1 MIPMVK
7 MPIFG
12 LKSILN
18 LLNLYKIGNL
28 QKDFNYHVIKFISIT
43 HNSKS
48 IVNKRKKSLDAFASC
63 HFSYCLA
70 CLLT

>member
-1 MIPMVK
+1 MS
-7 MPIFG
+7 IFG

-18 LLNLYKIGNL
+18 LLILYKRGNL

-48 IVNKRKKSLDAFASC
+48 IVNKRKKIFRCFCTVLHVTLVTVWHA
-63 HFSYCLA
+63 Y
-70 CLLT
+70 